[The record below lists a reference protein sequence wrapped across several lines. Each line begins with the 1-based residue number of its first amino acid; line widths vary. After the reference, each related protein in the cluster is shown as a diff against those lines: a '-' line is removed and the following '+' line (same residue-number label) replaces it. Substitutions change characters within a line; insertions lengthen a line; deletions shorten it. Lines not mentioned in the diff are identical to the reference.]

1 MYLSIEKQLKHF
13 VQKHDI
19 SKDLE
24 HRFNRE
30 KDNDVISDIYD
41 GQMYKS
47 LGNGIL
53 TSDRNAMSLSFSCD
67 GVPVFES
74 SNFSIWPLQGMLNE
88 LPPQKRKQN
97 IFLIGLWFGSSKPN
111 ILEYLEPFTSE
122 MRRLG
127 SVGTT
132 WMRDGVEFARRCLLA
147 SAHVTLLQGLFSKIF
162 ISSMANVAVVGV
174 ITQGLGCRR
183 VRGIRECI
191 CLVQMGI
198 ISEPRKRLLVMQR
211 WHLQVRKL

>member
-1 MYLSIEKQLKHF
+1 MDHVCLEQNICFTSTLMVFEKGLNINSFICSCCQTLLKTSDSLNCEICEKEYVRQELLEKGNFFLYLSIEKQLKHF

-111 ILEYLEPFTSE
+111 ILL
-122 MRRLG
+122 RNI
-127 SVGTT
+127 
-132 WMRDGVEFARRCLLA
+132 WN
-147 SAHVTLLQGLFSKIF
+147 H
-162 ISSMANVAVVGV
+162 
-174 ITQGLGCRR
+174 
-183 VRGIRECI
+183 
-191 CLVQMGI
+191 
-198 ISEPRKRLLVMQR
+198 LLV
-211 WHLQVRKL
+211 K